1 MSEDDSY
8 KTSSNHSGETSLS
21 NDAAIDIA
29 AGNSHDQISNSLTWL
44 NERAWPLAGFVFFVP
59 VIYLLSFIQEE
70 KLPLSIASSSIISSL
85 PVLFALI
92 LLCITLLVGLLLS
105 PTMILFSPL
114 QKNNSDR
121 LIDSLISS
129 DNSKK
134 TSLPFPWKTIFAWM
148 LAPIVLISIVA
159 IISLFIEADDGGIHW
174 SLQLLLIISI
184 PVTAI
189 IFILSVRKATGRN
202 IRLRDI
208 SSDFCLSVLMGIVPQ
223 FLITTYVII
232 VSVRIADS
240 ADYPLAVIAVAAVI
254 ALAVLCPLQLIG
266 ATLIASVGRTGQSF
280 KRALSIGCLIIVLLG
295 LYPPTA
301 AWLAGSV
308 FQLTS
313 SGGRPCAILSFHSI
327 DSIEKSIID
336 TEYGMKSKPL
346 RILIDVDGY
355 FWVRPKDILSKDIY
369 LVSHEA
375 TSRISECAA
384 DKDL

>member
-1 MSEDDSY
+1 MSDEDSY
-8 KTSSNHSGETSLS
+8 KTSNNHSGEKSRS
-21 NDAAIDIA
+21 NADAIDIA
-29 AGNSHDQISNSLTWL
+29 AGDSRDQVSSGLTWL

-70 KLPLSIASSSIISSL
+70 KIPLSIASSSIISSL

-105 PTMILFSPL
+105 PTMMLFAPL
-114 QKNNSDR
+114 EKNNSER
-121 LIDSLISS
+121 LIDSLMSS
-129 DNSKK
+129 KLSEKRF
-134 TSLPFPWKTIFAWM
+134 SPFPWKIIIAWM
-148 LAPIVLISIVA
+148 LVPVVLIIIVA
-159 IISLFIEADDGGIHW
+159 IISLFIDANDGGIHW
-174 SLQLLLIISI
+174 GLQLLLIISI

-189 IFILSVRKATGRN
+189 IFILSVWKATGRS

-208 SSDFCLSVLMGIVPQ
+208 SGDFFMSALMGIVPQ
-223 FLITTYVII
+223 FLITTYVIS

-240 ADYPLAVIAVAAVI
+240 SDYHLAVIAVSAFIGIVI
-254 ALAVLCPLQLIG
+254 LCPLQLIG
-266 ATLIASVGRTGQSF
+266 ATLIASVSRPGQSF
-280 KRALSIGCLIIVLLG
+280 KRALAIGCSIIVLLG
-295 LYPPTA
+295 LYPPSA

-313 SGGRPCAILSFHSI
+313 SGGRPCTILSFHSI
-327 DSIEKSIID
+327 DSIEKSIINL
-336 TEYGMKSKPL
+336 EYGMKSKPL

-375 TSRISECAA
+375 TSRISECPAE
-384 DKDL
+384 KDL

>member
-21 NDAAIDIA
+21 NDDAIDIA
-29 AGNSHDQISNSLTWL
+29 AGDSRDQISSGLTWL

-114 QKNNSDR
+114 EKNNSDR

-129 DNSKK
+129 DNSQK

-240 ADYPLAVIAVAAVI
+240 SDYPLAVIAAAAVI

-280 KRALSIGCLIIVLLG
+280 KRALSIGCSIIVLLG

-375 TSRISECAA
+375 TSRISECPAE
-384 DKDL
+384 KDL